1 MAVDRILG
9 VGAILTAIPVAA
21 AAWGFGIGSPKSPG
35 AGFWPLT
42 IVAAMAGLGVWL
54 IIRPSRDGVAAEAP
68 ASRWG
73 RLWIALGTMAFYV
86 AALDRLGFPLAT
98 ALLLFVQLRWVEGRP
113 WRSSVWIAVL
123 TTLIAIILFRVL
135 LKVPLP
141 AGVIPL
147 PRGW

>member
-1 MAVDRILG
+1 MTVDRILG

-21 AAWGFGIGSPKSPG
+21 AAWGFGVGSPKSPG

-42 IVAAMAGLGVWL
+42 IVVAMVALGLWL
-54 IIRPSRDGVAAEAP
+54 IAHPTRDGVAAEAP
-68 ASRWG
+68 ESRWG

-98 ALLLFVQLRWVEGRP
+98 VLLLFAQLRWVEGRP
-113 WRSSVWIAVL
+113 WRSSAWIAGL
-123 TTLIAIILFRVL
+123 ATLIAFVLFRVL

-141 AGVIPL
+141 AGVVPL

>member
-1 MAVDRILG
+1 MTVDRALG

-21 AAWGFGIGSPKSPG
+21 AAWGFGVGSPKSPG
-35 AGFWPLT
+35 AGFWPLM
-42 IVAAMAGLGVWL
+42 IVAAMAALGVWL
-54 IIRPSRDGVAAEAP
+54 ILHPSRDDVAAGAP

-86 AALDRLGFPLAT
+86 VTLDRLGFPLAT
-98 ALLLFVQLRWVEGRP
+98 ALLLIVQLRWVEGRP
-113 WRSSVWIAVL
+113 WRTSAWIAVL
-123 TTLIAIILFRVL
+123 TTLIAFVLFRVL

>member
-1 MAVDRILG
+1 MSVDRVLG
-9 VGAILTAIPVAA
+9 AGAVLTALPVAV
-21 AAWGFGIGSPKSPG
+21 AAWGFGVGSPKSPG
-35 AGFWPLT
+35 AGFWPLM
-42 IVAAMAGLGVWL
+42 VAAAMAGLGVWL
-54 IIRPSRDGVAAEAP
+54 AVHPSRAGVAVAAP
-68 ASRWG
+68 ASRWA

-86 AALDRLGFPLAT
+86 GALDRLGFPLAT

-113 WRSSVWIAVL
+113 WRSSAWVAVL
-123 TTLIAIILFRVL
+123 ATLISFVLFRAL

>member
-1 MAVDRILG
+1 MTVDRILG

-21 AAWGFGIGSPKSPG
+21 AAWGFGVGSPKSPG
-35 AGFWPLT
+35 AGFWPLL
-42 IVAAMAGLGVWL
+42 IVATMGGLGVWL
-54 IIRPSRDGVAAEAP
+54 IVHPSRDGVAAAAP
-68 ASRWG
+68 ESRWG
-73 RLWIALGTMAFYV
+73 RLWIALGTMVFYV

-98 ALLLFVQLRWVEGRP
+98 VLLLLVQLRWVEGRP
-113 WRSSVWIAVL
+113 WRSSVGIAVL
-123 TTLIAIILFRVL
+123 ATLLSFVLFRVL

>member
-1 MAVDRILG
+1 MTVDRALG

-21 AAWGFGIGSPKSPG
+21 AAWGFGVGSPKSPG
-35 AGFWPLT
+35 AGFWPLM
-42 IVAAMAGLGVWL
+42 IAAAMAGLGGWL
-54 IIRPSRDGVAAEAP
+54 IVHPGRDDAAAGAP
-68 ASRWG
+68 DSRWG

-98 ALLLFVQLRWVEGRP
+98 AVLLFAQLRWVEGRR
-113 WRSSVWIAVL
+113 WRSSGWIAL
-123 TTLIAIILFRVL
+123 LSTLIAFILFRVL

-141 AGVIPL
+141 AGVVPL

>member
-1 MAVDRILG
+1 MTVDRILG

-21 AAWGFGIGSPKSPG
+21 AAWGFGVGNPKSPG
-35 AGFWPLT
+35 AGFWPLL
-42 IVAAMAGLGVWL
+42 IVATMGGLGVWL
-54 IIRPSRDGVAAEAP
+54 IVHPSRDGVAAAAP
-68 ASRWG
+68 ESRWG
-73 RLWIALGTMAFYV
+73 RLWIALGTMVFYV

-98 ALLLFVQLRWVEGRP
+98 VLLLLVQLRWVEGRP
-113 WRSSVWIAVL
+113 WRSSVGIAVL
-123 TTLIAIILFRVL
+123 ATLLSFVLFRVL

>member
-1 MAVDRILG
+1 MTFDRALG
-9 VGAILTAIPVAA
+9 AGAILTAVPVAA
-21 AAWGFGIGSPKSPG
+21 AAWGFGVGSPKAPG
-35 AGFWPLT
+35 AGFWPLM
-42 IVAAMAGLGVWL
+42 IAAAMAGLGAWL
-54 IIRPSRDGVAAEAP
+54 VVHPSLDGGAVGAQE
-68 ASRWG
+68 SRWG
-73 RLWIALGTMAFYV
+73 RLWLALGTMAFYV

-98 ALLLFVQLRWVEGRP
+98 ALLLFVQLRWVEDRP

-123 TTLIAIILFRVL
+123 TTLISFILFRVL